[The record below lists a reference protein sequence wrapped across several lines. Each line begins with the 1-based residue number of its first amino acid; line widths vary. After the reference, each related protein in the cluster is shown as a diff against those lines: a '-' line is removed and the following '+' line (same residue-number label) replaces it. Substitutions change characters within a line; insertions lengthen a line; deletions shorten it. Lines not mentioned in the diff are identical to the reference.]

1 MVEMPEIARNVIFSR
16 YLMCAAHTHTHTY
29 RERKRKNERKAKQT
43 IFLASC
49 SVTTFTLL
57 CAHALLQC
65 HYIIHMVFGCIDGSI
80 SSANQLYTNHSTT
93 KRIRILFRSYVSV
106 QTTTTWQKKINNF
119 FHVRNTS
126 LNTRSVP
133 FSRNGYILLY
143 GSEIGKKDMR
153 RKGRRAKELRA
164 QYL

>member
-1 MVEMPEIARNVIFSR
+1 MVEMPEIVRNVIFFR
-16 YLMCAAHTHTHTY
+16 YLMCAAHTHTY
-29 RERKRKNERKAKQT
+29 IESEKERMNEKRNRPY
-43 IFLASC
+43 LASC

-126 LNTRSVP
+126 LNTRSVS